1 MLLMVKKHGAL
12 LGIEAKLSYHP
23 VLEVIGE
30 LYESMRRIAINW
42 LQHGLTETEVEKRL
56 QKEFNIQWAYADSMA
71 TEAKQTYDQLKTA
84 KQNNITALKERI
96 KAKEKNSKNILKS
109 LEKQF
114 KKGFT
119 NFQEKDK
126 FQNKLLGLKQKV
138 LKLNR
143 LKKDFKKL
151 DSSERLHICFGSK
164 KLFKAQYHLEK
175 NSYDNHEQWLIDW
188 RKKRSGRFYCVG
200 KSQKGGGTMIKIS
213 PLDDNGTYQ
222 VKIQIPRPLQ
232 AEYGKELILSFSLS
246 DRDGRYRKS
255 NLDYAILS
263 LKPITTQIF
272 RREYKNDNWY
282 IHLTTYVQEIPT
294 IHSRKNGCIGLDFN
308 KDNISAAYVKPDGN
322 IGYIEEFDFKWLG
335 LTTGQRQALMRDVV
349 LKIVNLAEKFNC
361 AIAIESLDFSKKKAK
376 MSEESALYNEML
388 SNLSTALF
396 RTSLESRCLR
406 YGVELIKVNPAF
418 TSIIGMIKFMAKYG
432 LNSGTSAGTAIARR
446 ALKLTEKI
454 PQCLL
459 KPEDCN
465 KHSWTSWSKVAR
477 YIKLHYIKRSQLFQW
492 TKALEGIL
500 TLLDNTEHFPSMQVN
515 IEMGERK
522 KSYLFTEEVGF

>member
-1 MLLMVKKHGAL
+1 MVKKHGAL

-56 QKEFNIQWAYADSMA
+56 QKEFNIQWAYADSIA
-71 TEAKQTYDQLKTA
+71 TEAKQTYDQLTTA

-114 KKGFT
+114 KKEF
-119 NFQEKDK
+119 NNVKDKDK
-126 FQNKLLGLKQKV
+126 FRNKLLGLKQKV

-143 LKKDFKKL
+143 LKKDLKKL

-175 NSYDNHEQWLIDW
+175 NSYDNHEQWLGDW

-200 KSQKGGGTMIKIS
+200 KSQVGGGTMIKIS
-213 PLDDNGTYQ
+213 PLDDNGNYQ
-222 VKIQIPRPLQ
+222 VKIQIPRHLQ
-232 AEYGKELILSFSLS
+232 TKYGKELRLPFYLS

-255 NLDYAILS
+255 SLDYAVET

-272 RREYKNDNWY
+272 RREHKNDNWY

-294 IHSRKNGCIGLDFN
+294 IQSRKNGCIGLDFN
-308 KDNISAAYVKPDGN
+308 KDSISAAYVKPDGN

-335 LTTGQRQALMRDVV
+335 LTTGQRQTLMRDVV
-349 LKIVNLAEKFNC
+349 VKIVNIAERFNC
-361 AIAIESLDFSKKKAK
+361 AIAIESLDFSKKKAL
-376 MSEESALYNEML
+376 MSEESKVYNEML

-396 RTSLESRCLR
+396 RTSLESRCKR

-418 TSIIGMIKFMAKYG
+418 TSIIGMIKFMGKYG
-432 LNSGTSAGTAIARR
+432 LNSGTSAAMAIARR

-465 KHSWTSWSKVAR
+465 KHFWSSWRKVAK
-477 YIKLHYIKRSQLFQW
+477 YIKQHCIQRSQLFQW
-492 TKALEGIL
+492 MKALEGIL
-500 TLLDNTEHFPSMQVN
+500 THELWAEHFPSMQVN
-515 IEMGERK
+515 IEMGESKNPAYSPK
-522 KSYLFTEEVGF
+522 K